1 MSISSKSMRWC
12 CSRTRRASPV
22 VCRKKI
28 SCFTKTGSNRRSP
41 TSTRI
46 SFRSLWCLLSMGP
59 ACPHPIDV
67 WSDEAHRA
75 AREAID
81 SLKPVDE
88 IAVMA
93 FTDTTKL
100 IQPFTRNRIM
110 IENALNTIPPPAKTT
125 NVAHC
130 FNLMLPM
137 PRSTCSR
144 QAIQRGV
151 GS

>member
-1 MSISSKSMRWC
+1 MNDEAMRHQ
-12 CSRTRRASPV
+12 R
-22 VCRKKI
+22 
-28 SCFTKTGSNRRSP
+28 
-41 TSTRI
+41 STRI
-46 SFRSLWCLLSMGP
+46 VGGLQKEDFLLYEDGIKQEITHFSQDQLPLSVVLAIDRGP

-100 IQPFTRNRIM
+100 IQPFTRNRIK
-110 IENALNTIPPPAKTT
+110 IENAL
-125 NVAHC
+125 HE
-130 FNLMLPM
+130 
-137 PRSTCSR
+137 
-144 QAIQRGV
+144 QAAGWDEA
-151 GS
+151 